1 MGGLAELGV
10 YLPTL
15 LAQIINFLILFGLLY
30 MVAYRPVMRMLDQ
43 RAKKVKESLEQAEEV
58 RKQAA
63 SAEEEIR
70 KQLAQAA
77 KEAQERLARVEKTGE
92 DLKQKAR
99 EDARKQAD
107 ALLARARS
115 EIHQERD
122 QAIDELRRE
131 FADLAILAAGKVI
144 DRSLD
149 KAAHRE
155 LVQKVLE
162 ESSSL
167 KKD

>member
-1 MGGLAELGV
+1 MSDLGFNPPV
-10 YLPTL
+10 L
-15 LAQIINFLILFGLLY
+15 LTQLISFIILFGLLY
-30 MVAYRPVMRMLDQ
+30 VAAYKPLMRMLDE
-43 RAKKVKESLEQAEEV
+43 RATRVKESLEQAETV
-58 RKQAA
+58 KQQAA
-63 SAEEEIR
+63 SAGDEIKR
-70 KQLAQAA
+70 QLAQAA
-77 KEAQERLARVEKTGE
+77 REAQERLARVEKTGE

-99 EDARKQAD
+99 ENARKEAE

-131 FADLAILAAGKVI
+131 FADLTILAAGKVI